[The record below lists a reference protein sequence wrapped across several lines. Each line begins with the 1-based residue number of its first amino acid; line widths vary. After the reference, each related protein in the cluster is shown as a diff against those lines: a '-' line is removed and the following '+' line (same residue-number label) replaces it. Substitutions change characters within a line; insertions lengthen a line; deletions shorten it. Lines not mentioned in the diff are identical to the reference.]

1 MQSTSFRLLSVVVT
15 VLLLVGLVLVI
26 RLALL
31 NNPTT
36 SPRPVSQTTRR
47 PVATLRTPTKTLA
60 VTPTPTKSSQL
71 ADKAAPVLEPLQQ
84 VEAGGFAFRPLR
96 HYTLEVQNNAVN
108 MLGTADAAAVGD
120 AFLLSGGT
128 PAQFTPKATSKV
140 EEIFDQYVNFYAQKD
155 NFRIG
160 ERQPI
165 RVDSASG
172 FAVDLTS
179 GDTTKHFAGRIVMVQ
194 PSSGQIFVMVGVAPA
209 EQWQAATVERFEAV
223 LTSIKFFPLASTP
236 SPTATV
242 TAVTTPNATATQR
255 PTTTQT
261 ATRQSATPVK
271 SLPQATAQ
279 TQASSQWQTYANA
292 NKVNA
297 LAVYNDKIWA
307 ATQGG
312 IVAWS
317 IANDSLV
324 KFTTLD
330 GLAANN
336 ITSVVTCPLPG
347 LGIVFGTSEGL
358 QIFDTKSG
366 NWRLLNNENS
376 PMSFNDVAVL
386 TCSVDNSFL
395 LVGYRQHG
403 LDVFDARTGVW
414 SYINQKSGL
423 QNDFVDAV
431 AVVGNREA
439 IWVSSGFGVSVV
451 APQAT
456 NDQATD
462 NQQAPTSQPTPTFFD
477 NNNSALETNQV
488 TAMTV
493 DKSGTVWLGARDA
506 VYKASGATWTV
517 YNKLSVLASRFPA
530 GDMNGLAAAADGT
543 LWIGSSTGEICH
555 FDPVKVQCLDF
566 FASAEDSTK
575 SMARGKLTHL
585 LLDPAENVYYA
596 TDGGGLSRYDGKNWR
611 TFLLPD
617 EPLVGDQIHSLAQ
630 SKDGSIWIAT
640 EQGIQQLNP
649 TTNATVQV
657 FTPENSGL
665 PLSDTGV
672 LYADKAGGVWF
683 GGQGA
688 SYFNGSNWAIYTA
701 ADGLANGLV
710 QAIALDSQQR
720 VWLGSKSGLSIWNG
734 SSFFNLSKATGLP
747 SDDITALLADGDKM
761 WIGAN
766 GGGLFR
772 FEQNQL
778 QLFDAEKMGLP
789 SSNITALAEDKNGQL
804 LVGTNRGLAR
814 LQDGVATPIVEMN
827 GYTITAINVMPDGK
841 IWVGTLDDGLFYFD
855 GQTWS
860 APPGGGR
867 PPAKQITAIL
877 ADQRGAIW
885 IGAKTGG
892 LIHYMP

>member
-15 VLLLVGLVLVI
+15 VLLLVGLVLVV

-36 SPRPVSQTTRR
+36 PPRPVAPTTRR
-47 PVATLRTPTKTLA
+47 PVSISRTPAKTVA
-60 VTPTPTKSSQL
+60 VTPTPTTTNQL
-71 ADKAAPVLEPLQQ
+71 VDKTVTALEPLQR

-96 HYTLEVQNNAVN
+96 QYTLEVQNNAVN
-108 MLGTADAAAVGD
+108 ILGTADAAAVGD
-120 AFLLSGGT
+120 AFLLSGGA
-128 PAQFTPKATSKV
+128 PAQFTTKAASKI

-160 ERQPI
+160 DRQPI
-165 RVDSASG
+165 QVDRASG

-179 GDTTKHFAGRIVMVQ
+179 SDATKHFAGRIAMVQ
-194 PSSGQIFVMVGVAPA
+194 PSPGQIFVMVGIAPA
-209 EQWQAATVERFEAV
+209 EQWQAATVARFAAV

-236 SPTATV
+236 SPTPTL
-242 TAVTTPNATATQR
+242 TAVTTPSATLTQR

-261 ATRQSATPVK
+261 ATNQRATPVK
-271 SLPQATAQ
+271 PLPQANGQ
-279 TQASSQWQTYANA
+279 TQASSQWQSYANA

-297 LAVYNDKIWA
+297 LAVYNGKIWA

-317 IANDSLV
+317 IDNDSLV

-330 GLAANN
+330 GLAANHL
-336 ITSVVTCPLPG
+336 TSVVACPLPG

-386 TCSVDNSFL
+386 ICSVENSFL

-403 LDVFDARTGVW
+403 LDIFDARTGVW
-414 SYINQKSGL
+414 SYINQKNGL

-451 APQAT
+451 TPQAA
-456 NDQATD
+456 ND
-462 NQQAPTSQPTPTFFD
+462 QQAPTGQQPPTFFD
-477 NNNSALETNQV
+477 NNNSALETNQI

-506 VYKASGATWTV
+506 VYKASGNSWTV

-543 LWIGSSTGEICH
+543 LWIGASTGEICH

-611 TFLLPD
+611 TFVLPN

-630 SKDGSIWIAT
+630 TKDGSLWIAT
-640 EQGIQQLNP
+640 EKGIQQLNP
-649 TTNATVQV
+649 TTNATAQV

-710 QAIALDSQQR
+710 QAIAIDSQQR
-720 VWLGSKSGLSIWNG
+720 VWLGTKSGLSIWNG

-747 SDDITALLADGDKM
+747 SDDVTALLADGDKM

-778 QLFDAEKMGLP
+778 QLFDTEKMGLP
-789 SSNITALAEDKNGQL
+789 SSTITALAKDKNGLL

-814 LQDGVATPIVEMN
+814 LQEGVATPLGEMN
-827 GYTITAINVMPDGK
+827 GYAITNIKVMPDGK

-860 APPGGGR
+860 EPPAGGK

-877 ADQRGAIW
+877 VDQRGAIW

-892 LIHYMP
+892 LIRYMP